1 MLSQLQFFD
10 VEVSKAV
17 VVVVIVVELGQSH
30 SGGQS
35 GLSQSQMIGFSV
47 FFVVHVIVVDDVD
60 VVLLEIVEVVVVW
73 SVVLV
78 VVKRSVVDSI
88 VVNISFGHS

>member
-1 MLSQLQFFD
+1 MLSQLQLVD
-10 VEVSKAV
+10 VEVSKAA

-35 GLSQSQMIGFSV
+35 ELSQSQMIGFSV
-47 FFVVHVIVVDDVD
+47 FFVVHVIVVDDV
-60 VVLLEIVEVVVVW
+60 VLLEIVEVVVVW

-78 VVKRSVVDSI
+78 VVKRFVVDSI